1 VADVVVVHW
10 PEQRD
15 ELPRLAEQ
23 GVPRLLLVAPL
34 ADPPE
39 AGDVLQDW
47 VRLPGDERDVLARL
61 RGLRRRAADLDPTPV
76 IDAHG
81 RLLFHR
87 QWVQLS
93 PIHERLARCLLGARE
108 GVVGARQ
115 GVVAET
121 ELLDRGW
128 PGGNPSSNAL
138 RVHLHR
144 LRRLILPLGLEIRG
158 VRGEGWVLQPT
169 PDPPAAP

>member
-1 VADVVVVHW
+1 MADVVVVHW

-23 GVPRLLLVAPL
+23 GVPRLLLVAPT

-39 AGDVLQDW
+39 SGDALQDW

-61 RGLRRRAADLDPTPV
+61 SGLRRRAADLEPAPV
-76 IDAHG
+76 IDNHG

-93 PIHERLARCLLGARE
+93 PIHERVARCLLDAHE
-108 GVVGARQ
+108 A
-115 GVVAET
+115 VVAEK
-121 ELLDRGW
+121 ELLSRGW

-158 VRGEGWVLQPT
+158 VRGEGWVLQST
-169 PDPPAAP
+169 SECPATDGPAP